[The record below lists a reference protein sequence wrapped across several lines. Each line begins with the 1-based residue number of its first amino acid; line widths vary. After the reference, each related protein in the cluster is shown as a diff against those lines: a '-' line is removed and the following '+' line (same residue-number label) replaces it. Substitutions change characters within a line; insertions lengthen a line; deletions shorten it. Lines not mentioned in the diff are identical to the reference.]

1 VDQWQLRITLMSST
15 LIWVSKVK
23 LLQKLKM
30 KNIGFIGIGLMGFPM
45 AKNLLKSGYNLKVY
59 NRSQD
64 KADRLKEFGAEISVS
79 IKDVVK
85 NSDVIITMLTDDNA
99 VEKVMGSDEFISNI
113 KEGATVIDMSSV
125 NPVLT
130 IKYSKKLK
138 EKKINYLDA
147 PVSGG
152 TIGAEEATL
161 AIMIG
166 GDEETF
172 KNCYEL
178 LKKMGNPTLVGP
190 VSSGQ
195 ISKLANQII
204 VGVTIGAVAEAV
216 TLCEKSGTNPNKMI
230 EALSGGWADSKIL
243 QTHGK
248 RMIDKDFTPKG
259 KTTTQLKDMTN
270 IINAGKAVET
280 HLPISSLVKEMYKD
294 LVTDGH
300 GNTDHSSLYNAIEKI
315 NKK

>member
-1 VDQWQLRITLMSST
+1 
-15 LIWVSKVK
+15 
-23 LLQKLKM
+23 M
-30 KNIGFIGIGLMGFPM
+30 KSIGFIGIGLMGFPM
-45 AKNLLKSGYNLKVY
+45 AKNLLKSGYNLKAY

-64 KADRLKEFGAEISVS
+64 KADRLKEFGAEISLSV
-79 IKDVVK
+79 KDVVT
-85 NSDVIITMLTDDNA
+85 NADVVITMLTDDAA
-99 VEKVMGSDEFISNI
+99 VEKVMSSDEFISNI

-138 EKKINYLDA
+138 EKKIDYLDA

-161 AIMIG
+161 AIMVG

-294 LVTDGH
+294 LVADGH

>member
-1 VDQWQLRITLMSST
+1 MI
-15 LIWVSKVK
+15 
-23 LLQKLKM
+23 
-30 KNIGFIGIGLMGFPM
+30 NIGFIGIGLMGFPM
-45 AKNLLKSGYNLKVY
+45 SKNLLKSGYNLKAY

-64 KADRLKEFGAEISVS
+64 KADRLKEFGAEISTS
-79 IKDVVK
+79 IKGVVT
-85 NSDVIITMLTDDNA
+85 NSDVVIAMLTDDAA

-113 KEGATVIDMSSV
+113 KESATVIDMSSV
-125 NPVLT
+125 NPIIT
-130 IKYSKKLK
+130 KKYAKILKKK
-138 EKKINYLDA
+138 NINYLDA

-152 TIGAEEATL
+152 TIGAEEASL
-161 AIMIG
+161 AIMVG
-166 GDEETF
+166 GDEKTYKE
-172 KNCYEL
+172 CYEL
-178 LKKMGNPTLVGP
+178 LKILGNPTLVGP
-190 VSSGQ
+190 VTSGQ

-216 TLCEKSGTNPNKMI
+216 TLCEKSGTNPSKMI

-248 RMIDKDFTPKG
+248 RMISKDFSPKG

-270 IINAGKAVET
+270 IINVGKAIET
-280 HLPISSLVKEMYKD
+280 HLPISSLIKEMYKD
-294 LVTDGH
+294 LVADGY

>member
-1 VDQWQLRITLMSST
+1 
-15 LIWVSKVK
+15 
-23 LLQKLKM
+23 M
-30 KNIGFIGIGLMGFPM
+30 KNIGFIGIGLMGYPM
-45 AKNLLKSGYNLKVY
+45 AKNLLKSGYNLKAY

-79 IKDVVK
+79 IKDVVT
-85 NSDVIITMLTDDNA
+85 NSDIIITMLTDDNA
-99 VEKVMGSDEFISNI
+99 VEKVMSSNEFISNI

-152 TIGAEEATL
+152 TVGAEEATL

-204 VGVTIGAVAEAV
+204 VGVTIGAVAEAI
-216 TLCEKSGTNPNKMI
+216 TLCEKYGTNPNKMI

-248 RMIDKDFTPKG
+248 RMISKDFTPKG

-270 IINAGKAVET
+270 IVNAGKAVET

>member
-1 VDQWQLRITLMSST
+1 
-15 LIWVSKVK
+15 
-23 LLQKLKM
+23 M
-30 KNIGFIGIGLMGFPM
+30 KNVGFIGIGLMGFPM
-45 AKNLLKSGYNLKVY
+45 AKNLLKSGYNLKAY

-64 KADRLKEFGAEISVS
+64 KADRLKEFGAEISTS
-79 IKDVVK
+79 IKGVVT
-85 NSDVIITMLTDDNA
+85 NSDVVIAMLTDDAA

-125 NPVLT
+125 NPVIT
-130 IKYSKKLK
+130 KKYAEILK
-138 EKKINYLDA
+138 EKNINYLDA

-152 TIGAEEATL
+152 TIGAEEASL
-161 AIMIG
+161 AIMVG
-166 GDEETF
+166 GNEKTF
-172 KNCYEL
+172 KECYDL
-178 LKKMGNPTLVGP
+178 LKILGNPTLVGP
-190 VSSGQ
+190 VTSGQ

-216 TLCEKSGTNPNKMI
+216 TLCEKSGTNPSKMI

-243 QTHGK
+243 QTHGQ

-280 HLPISSLVKEMYKD
+280 HLPISSLIKEMYKN
-294 LVTDGH
+294 LVADGH

>member
-1 VDQWQLRITLMSST
+1 
-15 LIWVSKVK
+15 
-23 LLQKLKM
+23 
-30 KNIGFIGIGLMGFPM
+30 MGFPM
-45 AKNLLKSGYNLKVY
+45 AKNLLKSGYNLKAF
-59 NRSQD
+59 NRTQNKSD
-64 KADRLKEFGAEISVS
+64 KLKEFGAEISTS
-79 IKDVVK
+79 IKDAVT
-85 NSDVIITMLTDDNA
+85 NSDVIITMLTDDAA
-99 VEKVMGSDEFISNI
+99 VEKVMSSEEFISNI

-152 TIGAEEATL
+152 TIGSEEATL
-161 AIMIG
+161 AIMVG

-172 KNCYEL
+172 NNCYEL

-204 VGVTIGAVAEAV
+204 VGVTIGAVAEAI

-270 IINAGKAVET
+270 IVNAGKAVET
-280 HLPISSLVKEMYKD
+280 HLPISSLIKEMYKD
-294 LVTDGH
+294 LVADGH

>member
-1 VDQWQLRITLMSST
+1 MQ
-15 LIWVSKVK
+15 
-23 LLQKLKM
+23 
-30 KNIGFIGIGLMGFPM
+30 NISFIGIGLMGFPM
-45 AKNLLKSGYNLKVY
+45 AKNLLKSGFNLRAY

-64 KADRLKEFGAEISVS
+64 KADRLKEFGAEISTS
-79 IKDVVK
+79 IKDVVT
-85 NSDVIITMLTDDNA
+85 NSDVIITMLTDDTA

-138 EKKINYLDA
+138 EKKIDYLDA

-161 AIMIG
+161 AIMVG

-270 IINAGKAVET
+270 IINAGKAVDT

-294 LVTDGH
+294 LVADGH
-300 GNTDHSSLYNAIEKI
+300 GNTDHSSLYNAIKKI

>member
-1 VDQWQLRITLMSST
+1 MI
-15 LIWVSKVK
+15 
-23 LLQKLKM
+23 
-30 KNIGFIGIGLMGFPM
+30 NIGFIGIGLMGFPM
-45 AKNLLKSGYNLKVY
+45 AKNLLKSDYNLKVY
-59 NRSQD
+59 NRSHD
-64 KADRLKEFGAEISVS
+64 KADRLKEFGAEISTS
-79 IKDVVK
+79 IKDVVT
-85 NSDVIITMLTDDNA
+85 NADVVITMLTDDAA
-99 VEKVMGSDEFISNI
+99 VEKVMGGNEFISNI
-113 KEGATVIDMSSV
+113 KESATVIDMSSV
-125 NPVLT
+125 NPVIT
-130 IKYSKKLK
+130 KKYAEILK
-138 EKKINYLDA
+138 EKNINYLDA

-152 TIGAEEATL
+152 TIGAEEASL
-161 AIMIG
+161 AIMVG
-166 GDEETF
+166 GNEKTF
-172 KNCYEL
+172 KECYDL
-178 LKKMGNPTLVGP
+178 LKILGNPTLVGP
-190 VSSGQ
+190 VTSGQ

-216 TLCEKSGTNPNKMI
+216 TLCEKSGTNPSKMI

-248 RMIDKDFTPKG
+248 RMISKDFSPKG

-280 HLPISSLVKEMYKD
+280 HLPISSLIKEMYKD

>member
-1 VDQWQLRITLMSST
+1 
-15 LIWVSKVK
+15 
-23 LLQKLKM
+23 M

-45 AKNLLKSGYNLKVY
+45 AKNLLKSGYNIKAY

-64 KADRLKEFGAEISVS
+64 KADRLKEFGAEISTS
-79 IKDVVK
+79 IKDVVT
-85 NSDVIITMLTDDNA
+85 NSDVVIAMLTDDAA

-113 KEGATVIDMSSV
+113 KESATVIDMSSV
-125 NPVLT
+125 NPVIT
-130 IKYSKKLK
+130 KKYAEILK
-138 EKKINYLDA
+138 EKNINYLDA

-152 TIGAEEATL
+152 TIGAEEASL
-161 AIMIG
+161 AIMVG
-166 GDEETF
+166 GDEKTF
-172 KNCYEL
+172 KECYDL
-178 LKKMGNPTLVGP
+178 LKILGNPTLVGP
-190 VSSGQ
+190 VTSGQ

-216 TLCEKSGTNPNKMI
+216 TLCEKSGTNPSKMI

-248 RMIDKDFTPKG
+248 RMIVKDFSPKG

-280 HLPISSLVKEMYKD
+280 HLPISSLIKEMYKD
-294 LVTDGH
+294 LVADGH

>member
-1 VDQWQLRITLMSST
+1 MQ
-15 LIWVSKVK
+15 
-23 LLQKLKM
+23 
-30 KNIGFIGIGLMGFPM
+30 NISFIGIGLMGLPM
-45 AKNLLKSGYNLKVY
+45 AKNLLKSGFNLRAY

-64 KADRLKEFGAEISVS
+64 KADRLKEFGAEISTS
-79 IKDVVK
+79 IKDVVT
-85 NSDVIITMLTDDNA
+85 NSDVIITMLTDDAA

-125 NPVLT
+125 NPVIT
-130 IKYSKKLK
+130 KKYFKILK
-138 EKKINYLDA
+138 EKNINYLDA

-152 TIGAEEATL
+152 TIGAEEASL
-161 AIMIG
+161 AIMVG

-172 KNCYEL
+172 KQCYDL
-178 LKKMGNPTLVGP
+178 LKILGNPTLVGP

-248 RMIDKDFTPKG
+248 RMINKDFTPKG

-270 IINAGKAVET
+270 IINAGKAAET

-294 LVTDGH
+294 LVADGQ
-300 GNTDHSSLYNAIEKI
+300 GNTDHSSLYKAIEKI

>member
-1 VDQWQLRITLMSST
+1 
-15 LIWVSKVK
+15 
-23 LLQKLKM
+23 M

-45 AKNLLKSGYNLKVY
+45 AKNLLKSGYNLKAF
-59 NRSQD
+59 NRTQNKSD
-64 KADRLKEFGAEISVS
+64 KLKEFGAEISTS
-79 IKDVVK
+79 IKDAVT
-85 NSDVIITMLTDDNA
+85 NSDVIITMLTDDAA
-99 VEKVMGSDEFISNI
+99 VEKVMSSEEFISNI

-152 TIGAEEATL
+152 TIGAEEASL
-161 AIMIG
+161 AIMVG

-204 VGVTIGAVAEAV
+204 VGVTIGAVAEAI

-243 QTHGK
+243 QTHGR

-270 IINAGKAVET
+270 IVNAGKAVET
-280 HLPISSLVKEMYKD
+280 HLPISSLIKEMYKD
-294 LVTDGH
+294 LVADGH

>member
-1 VDQWQLRITLMSST
+1 
-15 LIWVSKVK
+15 
-23 LLQKLKM
+23 M
-30 KNIGFIGIGLMGFPM
+30 KNIGFIGIGLMGLPM
-45 AKNLLKSGYNLKVY
+45 AKNLLKSGYNLKAF
-59 NRSQD
+59 NRTQNKSD
-64 KADRLKEFGAEISVS
+64 KLKEFGVEISTS
-79 IKDVVK
+79 IKDAVT
-85 NSDVIITMLTDDNA
+85 NSDVIITMLTDDAA
-99 VEKVMGSDEFISNI
+99 VEKVMSSEEFISNI

-161 AIMIG
+161 AIMVG

-172 KNCYEL
+172 NNCYEL

-204 VGVTIGAVAEAV
+204 VGVTIGAVAEAI

-270 IINAGKAVET
+270 IVNAGKAVET
-280 HLPISSLVKEMYKD
+280 HLPISSLIKEMYKD
-294 LVTDGH
+294 LVADGH

>member
-1 VDQWQLRITLMSST
+1 MQ
-15 LIWVSKVK
+15 
-23 LLQKLKM
+23 
-30 KNIGFIGIGLMGFPM
+30 IGFIGVGLMGFPM
-45 AKNLLKSGYNLKVY
+45 AKNLLKSGYQLKAF

-64 KADRLKEFGAEISVS
+64 KAERLKEFGAEISVS
-79 IKDVVK
+79 IKDVVT
-85 NSDVIITMLTDDNA
+85 NSDIIITMLTDDNA
-99 VEKVMGSDEFISNI
+99 VEKVMDSDEFIFNI
-113 KEGATVIDMSSV
+113 KEEATVIDMSSV
-125 NPVLT
+125 NPVLA

-138 EKKINYLDA
+138 EKKVNYLDA

-172 KNCYEL
+172 RNCYEL
-178 LKKMGNPTLVGP
+178 LKIMGNPTLVGP
-190 VSSGQ
+190 ISSGQ

-216 TLCEKSGTNPNKMI
+216 TLCEKSGTNPSKMI

-248 RMIDKDFTPKG
+248 RMINKDFTPKG

-270 IINAGKAVET
+270 IVNAGKAAET

-294 LVTDGH
+294 LVADGQ
-300 GNTDHSSLYNAIEKI
+300 GNTDHSSLYKAIEKI

>member
-1 VDQWQLRITLMSST
+1 MI
-15 LIWVSKVK
+15 
-23 LLQKLKM
+23 
-30 KNIGFIGIGLMGFPM
+30 NIGFIGIGLMGFPM
-45 AKNLLKSGYNLKVY
+45 AKNLLKSDYRLKAF

-79 IKDVVK
+79 IKEVVT
-85 NSDVIITMLTDDNA
+85 NSDVIITMLTDDSA

-113 KEGATVIDMSSV
+113 KEGATVIDMSSI
-125 NPVLT
+125 NPVIT
-130 IKYSKKLK
+130 KKYAEILK
-138 EKKINYLDA
+138 EKNINYLDA

-152 TIGAEEATL
+152 TIGAEEASL
-161 AIMIG
+161 AIMVG
-166 GDEETF
+166 GDEKTF
-172 KNCYEL
+172 KQCYDL
-178 LKKMGNPTLVGP
+178 LKILGNPTLVGP
-190 VSSGQ
+190 VTSGQ

-216 TLCEKSGTNPNKMI
+216 TLCEKYGTNPNKMI

-248 RMIDKDFTPKG
+248 RMISKDFSPKG

-270 IINAGKAVET
+270 IINAGKAVDT
-280 HLPISSLVKEMYKD
+280 HLPISSLIKEMYKD
-294 LVTDGH
+294 LVAEGH

>member
-1 VDQWQLRITLMSST
+1 M
-15 LIWVSKVK
+15 
-23 LLQKLKM
+23 M
-30 KNIGFIGIGLMGFPM
+30 NIGFIGIGLMGFPM
-45 AKNLLKSGYNLKVY
+45 SKNLIKSGYNLKAY

-64 KADRLKEFGAEISVS
+64 KADRLKEFGAEISLS
-79 IKDVVK
+79 IKEVVTNVDVV
-85 NSDVIITMLTDDNA
+85 ITMLTDDAA
-99 VEKVMGSDEFISNI
+99 VEKVMSSDEFISNI

-161 AIMIG
+161 AIMVG

-204 VGVTIGAVAEAV
+204 VGVTIGAVAEAI

-270 IINAGKAVET
+270 IVNAGKAVET
-280 HLPISSLVKEMYKD
+280 HLPISSLIKEMYKD
-294 LVTDGH
+294 LVADGH

>member
-1 VDQWQLRITLMSST
+1 
-15 LIWVSKVK
+15 
-23 LLQKLKM
+23 M

-45 AKNLLKSGYNLKVY
+45 AKNLLKSGFNLKAF
-59 NRSQD
+59 NRSLD

-79 IKDVVK
+79 IKDVVT
-85 NSDVIITMLTDDNA
+85 NSNVVITMLTDDAA
-99 VEKVMGSDEFISNI
+99 VEKVMSSNEFISNI

-125 NPVLT
+125 NPVIT
-130 IKYSKKLK
+130 KKYSKILK
-138 EKKINYLDA
+138 EKNINYLDA

-161 AIMIG
+161 AIMVG
-166 GDEETF
+166 GDEKIF
-172 KNCYEL
+172 KECYDL
-178 LKKMGNPTLVGP
+178 LKILGNPTLVGP

-216 TLCEKSGTNPNKMI
+216 TLCEKSGTNPSKMI

-270 IINAGKAVET
+270 IVDAGKAVET
-280 HLPISSLVKEMYKD
+280 HLPISSLIKEMYKD
-294 LVTDGH
+294 LVADGH
-300 GNTDHSSLYNAIEKI
+300 GNTDHSSLYNAIEKV